1 MVRKSFTIDRYCAVY
16 LPPSWIVINPFAAG
30 ILLRENSVM
39 ILETARFGVVRMY
52 KILNGYSPNDA
63 ACRMIPHSWSAGR
76 IKERRPLLLRCLDAA
91 SRMSLYE
98 RVSVCLAFRRLSSGA
113 LRELSKYGGLEKIR
127 SNSISGSG
135 SVIRSPYAAVEVNSK
150 SDLCAE

>member
-16 LPPSWIVINPFAAG
+16 LPPSWIVIYPFAAG

-76 IKERRPLLLRCLDAA
+76 IKERRDVLMRPQGCPC
-91 SRMSLYE
+91 MKE
-98 RVSVCLAFRRLSSGA
+98 C
-113 LRELSKYGGLEKIR
+113 
-127 SNSISGSG
+127 
-135 SVIRSPYAAVEVNSK
+135 PYAWHFAVFHRGP
-150 SDLCAE
+150 